1 MNAHKVRNLWTAS
14 IGFKRA
20 VPLESSIDYLRLKFR
35 AIVSLYAIPCDVVSL
50 SESIRIVV
58 SNDT

>member
-1 MNAHKVRNLWTAS
+1 MNAHKVGNLWTAS

-20 VPLESSIDYLRLKFR
+20 LPLESSIDYLYSKFS
-35 AIVSLYAIPCDVVSL
+35 AIVSLHAIPCDVVSL

>member
-20 VPLESSIDYLRLKFR
+20 VPLESSIDYLQLKFR
-35 AIVSLYAIPCDVVSL
+35 AIVSLYAIPRDVVSL
-50 SESIRIVV
+50 SKSIRIVV